1 MHTTPAA
8 VTITAPPAVTAARR
22 QWTPTAPFIIAELL
36 AAARPDNHVVREHDA
51 RQCLADSKDL
61 AEAKKRMGRG
71 LLGILKRPTDH
82 THSDDRWLRR
92 IVG

>member
-1 MHTTPAA
+1 M
-8 VTITAPPAVTAARR
+8 TAPLTLHHRG
-22 QWTPTAPFIIAELL
+22 EL
-36 AAARPDNHVVREHDA
+36 AAARPDNRVAREHDA

>member
-1 MHTTPAA
+1 MDDRGRSLGPPRPNGA
-8 VTITAPPAVTAARR
+8 VHHRGAARG
-22 QWTPTAPFIIAELL
+22 
-36 AAARPDNHVVREHDA
+36 ARPDNHVVREHDA

-71 LLGILKRPTDH
+71 LLGILKRPTDK
-82 THSDDRWLRR
+82 HSDDRWLRR